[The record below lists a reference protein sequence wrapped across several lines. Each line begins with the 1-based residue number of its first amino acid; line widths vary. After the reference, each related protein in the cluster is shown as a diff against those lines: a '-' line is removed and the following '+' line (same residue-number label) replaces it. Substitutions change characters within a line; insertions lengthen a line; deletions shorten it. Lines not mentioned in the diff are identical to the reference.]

1 VEKELS
7 RKEALK
13 LWSEL
18 RQKGWQACSPP
29 MVIASTDQTDPASPE

>member
-1 VEKELS
+1 MGRLSGEPIPLLKKRKKLS

-18 RQKGWQACSPP
+18 RQKGWQACS
-29 MVIASTDQTDPASPE
+29 SQW